1 MHTESLHDFNLGPL
15 LSSKGIIPGIRA
27 NGELTPI
34 PRAEHE
40 FIVQGLDGLLGK
52 LQAAR
57 ALGAR
62 FSKWRAPIACSSHIA
77 GYPTSISLQIQAET
91 LAQFAAISQQA
102 GLVPIVEPDVDFSRD
117 ADLSKSVHVH
127 ETVIAMIYE
136 RMKAHG
142 VLIEG
147 TLLKPSFPQPGIRN
161 PQRANV
167 TAEEIA
173 LATAT
178 MLSRSVPI
186 AVAGVLFLSGGL
198 SSQTATSY
206 LAALNK
212 LVSNAP
218 EKSPFRRLPQLSFSF
233 GRAIQGDALKA
244 WLKGDKEGMRT
255 MLAKW
260 SNVSADA
267 VNGAV

>member
-127 ETVIAMIYE
+127 ETIIAMIYE

-142 VLIEG
+142 VLIEGKFLDPYNDLGCSTDESECFLG

-186 AVAGVLFLSGGL
+186 AVAGVLFLSGKRAVY
-198 SSQTATSY
+198 SSITFYS
-206 LAALNK
+206 
-212 LVSNAP
+212 
-218 EKSPFRRLPQLSFSF
+218 
-233 GRAIQGDALKA
+233 
-244 WLKGDKEGMRT
+244 
-255 MLAKW
+255 
-260 SNVSADA
+260 
-267 VNGAV
+267 